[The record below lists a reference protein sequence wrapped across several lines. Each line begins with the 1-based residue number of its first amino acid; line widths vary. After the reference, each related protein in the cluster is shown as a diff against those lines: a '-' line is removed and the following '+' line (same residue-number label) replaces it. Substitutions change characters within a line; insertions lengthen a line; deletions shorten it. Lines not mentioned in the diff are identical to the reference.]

1 MPRRTGTAT
10 RALLESISLP
20 QHGGRYTVIS
30 HKFIIDTAMTELAN
44 AGFVVEHELYRCSI
58 DGNIATGVYHI
69 KHDQDSELGMVFTW
83 ANSYDKTMRFKC
95 AVGAFV
101 KCSGNLILKREL
113 GTWDRK
119 HTGTADIETHETI
132 KFQISN
138 AAISFARI
146 LQDKAKMKTLTVDTK
161 TKGSVLGRLYFE
173 KELLSSEQLN
183 TIKMQFK
190 TPKFDYNSEADSL
203 WTFYNHI
210 SYSLQKA
217 HPKTWMDQQRL
228 INWFLC
234 DMFEIDKIQLTQNE
248 ASVVPVVEAVPV
260 EMNAN
265 EFMEVTETSKE
276 EEKEEE
282 RVVDIAPLPTE
293 QVEEEYNLEEAAAKI
308 LGKGHQITLE
318 EMIADVENEK
328 TSEVEELITPSN
340 TNNYIDF
347 DL

>member
-30 HKFIIDTAMTELAN
+30 HKFIIDTAIAELAN
-44 AGFVVEHELYRCSI
+44 AGLVVEQELYRCSI

-69 KHDQDSELGMVFTW
+69 KHDQDQELGMVFTW

-95 AVGAFV
+95 AVGAYV
-101 KCSGNLILKREL
+101 KCSGNLILKRDM
-113 GTWDRK
+113 GAWDRK
-119 HTGTADIETHETI
+119 HTGNADTEAHETI

-138 AAISFARI
+138 AATSFARI
-146 LQDKAKMKTLTVDTK
+146 LQDKAKMKNITVDNQ
-161 TKGSVLGRLYFE
+161 TKGSILGRLYFE

-183 TIKMQFK
+183 TIKTQFK
-190 TPKFDYNSEADSL
+190 TPKFDYNSEGDSL

-210 SYSLQKA
+210 SYSLQRA

-234 DMFEIDKIQLTQNE
+234 DMFTLDAIQVE
-248 ASVVPVVEAVPV
+248 AGVAPVVEVVPVDMNVDELMSALGKVEIEEGASEV
-260 EMNAN
+260 E
-265 EFMEVTETSKE
+265 SKVE
-276 EEKEEE
+276 SIDALPIEQEDNYLDDLEE
-282 RVVDIAPLPTE
+282 RTKKVMEPYH
-293 QVEEEYNLEEAAAKI
+293 QV
-308 LGKGHQITLE
+308 TLE
-318 EMIADVENEK
+318 EMIEDVEKEK
-328 TSEVEELITPSN
+328 TVIGDELIAPSN
-340 TNNYIDF
+340 NYQDF

>member
-10 RALLESISLP
+10 RALLESVPLP

-58 DGNIATGVYHI
+58 DGNVATGIYHI
-69 KHDQDSELGMVFTW
+69 KHDQDEELGMVFTW

-95 AVGAFV
+95 AVGAYV
-101 KCSGNLILKREL
+101 KCSGNLILKREM

-119 HTGTADIETHETI
+119 HTGSADTEAHENI

-138 AAISFARI
+138 AATSFARI
-146 LQDKAKMKTLTVDTK
+146 IQDKVKMKTVTVDNQ
-161 TKGSVLGRLYFE
+161 TKGSSLGRLYFE

-183 TIKMQFK
+183 TIKTQFK
-190 TPKFDYNSEADSL
+190 VPKYDYNSDVDSL
-203 WTFYNHI
+203 WNFYNHI

-234 DMFEIDKIQLTQNE
+234 DQFNLDAIQVE
-248 ASVVPVVEAVPV
+248 AAVAPVVEAVPV
-260 EMNAN
+260 YMNAN
-265 EFMEVTETSKE
+265 EFMEVTEPSKE
-276 EEKEEE
+276 EEEKVEEVE
-282 RVVDIAPLPTE
+282 NNAPLPIE
-293 QVEEEYNLEEAAAKI
+293 QEEEEYNVEERAAQI
-308 LGKGHQITLE
+308 LKMGHQITLE
-318 EMIADVENEK
+318 EMIEDVEKEK
-328 TSEVEELITPSN
+328 EALGDDLVMP
-340 TNNYIDF
+340 TNNYQDF

>member
-10 RALLESISLP
+10 RALLESVPLP

-58 DGNIATGVYHI
+58 DGNVATGIYHI
-69 KHDQDSELGMVFTW
+69 KHDQDEELGMVFTW

-95 AVGAFV
+95 AVGAYV
-101 KCSGNLILKREL
+101 KCSGNLILKREM

-119 HTGTADIETHETI
+119 HTGSADTEAHENI

-138 AAISFARI
+138 AATSFARI
-146 LQDKAKMKTLTVDTK
+146 IQDKVKMKTVTVDNQ
-161 TKGSVLGRLYFE
+161 TKGSSLGRLYFE

-183 TIKMQFK
+183 TIKTQFK
-190 TPKFDYNSEADSL
+190 VPKYDYNSDVDSL
-203 WTFYNHI
+203 WNFYNHI

-234 DMFEIDKIQLTQNE
+234 DQFNLDAIQVE
-248 ASVVPVVEAVPV
+248 AAVAPVVEAVPV
-260 EMNAN
+260 YMNAN
-265 EFMEVTETSKE
+265 EFMEVTEPSKE
-276 EEKEEE
+276 EEEVENN
-282 RVVDIAPLPTE
+282 ASLPIE
-293 QVEEEYNLEEAAAKI
+293 QEEEEYNVEERAAQI
-308 LGKGHQITLE
+308 LKMGHQITLE
-318 EMIADVENEK
+318 EMIEDVEKEK
-328 TSEVEELITPSN
+328 EALGDDLVMP
-340 TNNYIDF
+340 TNNYQDF

>member
-10 RALLESISLP
+10 RALLESVSLP

-44 AGFVVEHELYRCSI
+44 AGFVVEQELYKCSI
-58 DGNIATGVYHI
+58 DGNVATGVYQI

-101 KCSGNLILKREL
+101 KCSGNLILKREM

-119 HTGTADIETHETI
+119 HTGSADIEAHDNI

-138 AAISFARI
+138 ATISFARI
-146 LQDKAKMKTLTVDTK
+146 LQDKAKMKTITVNNE
-161 TKGSVLGRLYFE
+161 TKGSILGRLYFE

-183 TIKMQFK
+183 TIKTQFK
-190 TPKFDYNSEADSL
+190 VPKYDYNSDVDSL
-203 WTFYNHI
+203 WNFYNHI
-210 SYSLQKA
+210 SYSLQRA

-228 INWFLC
+228 TNWFLC
-234 DMFEIDKIQLTQNE
+234 NVFNLDAIQLE
-248 ASVVPVVEAVPV
+248 ASVAPVIEAVPV

-282 RVVDIAPLPTE
+282 KVVDIAPLPTE
-293 QVEEEYNLEEAAAKI
+293 QVEEGYNLEEAASRI
-308 LGKGHQITLE
+308 LRENHQITLE
-318 EMIADVENEK
+318 EMIEDVEKEK
-328 TSEVEELITPSN
+328 TSKVEELITPSN